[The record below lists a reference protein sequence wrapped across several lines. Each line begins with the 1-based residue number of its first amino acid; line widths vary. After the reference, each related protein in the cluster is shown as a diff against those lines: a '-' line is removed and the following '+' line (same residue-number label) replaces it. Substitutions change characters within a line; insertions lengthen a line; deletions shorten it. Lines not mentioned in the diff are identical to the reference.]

1 MTHRH
6 EREFDLAGHRFLHIK
21 TEPLLLVVI
30 FGRNAPGP
38 EELKWERG
46 VEARR
51 PGRVRSGPSPLV
63 GRPVDVLLS
72 REVHHVLRGRALP
85 TSYHRGGDEETRPDR
100 S

>member
-6 EREFDLAGHRFLHIK
+6 EREFDLAGHRFLHVK
-21 TEPLLLVVI
+21 PEPLLLVVV
-30 FGRNAPGP
+30 FGRYAPGS
-38 EELKWERG
+38 EELEWERG

-51 PGRVRSGPSPLV
+51 RVRSGSSPLV

-85 TSYHRGGDEETRPDR
+85 TFSHRGGEEETRPER